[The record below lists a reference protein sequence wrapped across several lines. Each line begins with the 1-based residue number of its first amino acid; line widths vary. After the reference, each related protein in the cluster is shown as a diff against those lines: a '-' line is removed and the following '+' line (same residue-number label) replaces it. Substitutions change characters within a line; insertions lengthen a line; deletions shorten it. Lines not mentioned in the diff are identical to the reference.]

1 MDRIDHDCDYIGCGG
16 LKMSRKCRKYQ
27 SLLGVILAVF
37 SLTACGLSGGPESGK
52 VIDASTNE
60 PVEGAIVV
68 ARWIGHLATWAHGST
83 NCYHVESTT
92 TDESGEFH
100 IPKWK
105 KEYTEDWQKNVR
117 PRYVDVTV
125 YKPDY
130 QFSPRQLEE
139 QSHLKGVYYIE
150 PFKGSTEERLT
161 YLSSVAVSCSDKT
174 EIEINLLTL
183 YKSLY
188 KEAKSLAVINKE
200 DKLKVLYRLRDLERL
215 ELGSDKAWENFRE
228 RERELK

>member
-92 TDESGEFH
+92 TDENGEFH
-100 IPKWK
+100 IPRWK
-105 KEYTEDWQKNVR
+105 KEYTEDWQKNVS

-125 YKPDY
+125 YKPGY
-130 QFSPRQLEE
+130 QQTLCDAEG
-139 QSHLKGVYYIE
+139 QANKLVIYNLE
-150 PFKGSTEERLT
+150 PFEGSQ
-161 YLSSVAVSCSDKT
+161 K
-174 EIEINLLTL
+174 
-183 YKSLY
+183 
-188 KEAKSLAVINKE
+188 
-200 DKLKVLYRLRDLERL
+200 ERL
-215 ELGSDKAWENFRE
+215 EYLTFRVISGTSCRDAGESYMNLYLLRHAVYQEATAISISTEDIRISERIKAIADETLQVTPPSARRLNPDQ
-228 RERELK
+228 